1 MIATASFSRG
11 SIACKQDGSQVA
23 NGVPRFEAGKF
34 GQAIMV
40 EEGTTKRGATKK
52 GFIGLSHIFL
62 PVVSVY
68 LGER

>member
-1 MIATASFSRG
+1 MPNDNRETARRMRG
-11 SIACKQDGSQVA
+11 
-23 NGVPRFEAGKF
+23 F
-34 GQAIMV
+34 MV